1 MKYRNIQVVKM
12 TGVKILAGLLVFGLT
27 FSAPATAWAAESGLT
42 EVTSNGSEN
51 GEKLQA
57 KSIDGR
63 DTLTEVS
70 DLVLEMIHNEEIRYN
85 EETGYLE
92 DTGLRD
98 AAKTGWK
105 VDPITGDEV
114 EVIPANPD
122 VPVTPEQPTDPVNP
136 DTPQQPSDGNVN
148 NEQQPSED
156 QKEGSEEK
164 NKTQEQ
170 EKNTQDSE
178 HKMTNEEL
186 VKRQQIVSLPE
197 YEEDFRFWTVARKY
211 AFAKTKISIREAI
224 PEDISGAVDTD
235 RTESD
240 IQEATADAK
249 KLFHKETS
257 VKAKKSKTK
266 SSAKKTKTEKKVQLN
281 TFSAGTLKNTADTS
295 EKKSSLNSDTAVAL
309 QDDTLNASLASWQ
322 LAEKVRSVGEISQDG
337 LLYIL
342 KEEKNGWL
350 YVESG
355 KVRGFVKE
363 SELYTG
369 DAAQV
374 LLSGYQKQ
382 AKKTAKKAKIAY
394 TGIEGTASLAKETVP
409 ANENQA
415 FTHVR
420 ATVNQT
426 LATKKYALSDAS
438 KSDGTVA
445 IQEEANGQSRVLGTM
460 SQGNLCYILADA
472 EKDWIYVESGDV
484 RGFVSKEAFRLGMK

>member
-164 NKTQEQ
+164 TKRRSR
-170 EKNTQDSE
+170 KKIRRIVNT
-178 HKMTNEEL
+178 
-186 VKRQQIVSLPE
+186 R
-197 YEEDFRFWTVARKY
+197 
-211 AFAKTKISIREAI
+211 
-224 PEDISGAVDTD
+224 
-235 RTESD
+235 
-240 IQEATADAK
+240 
-249 KLFHKETS
+249 
-257 VKAKKSKTK
+257 
-266 SSAKKTKTEKKVQLN
+266 
-281 TFSAGTLKNTADTS
+281 
-295 EKKSSLNSDTAVAL
+295 
-309 QDDTLNASLASWQ
+309 
-322 LAEKVRSVGEISQDG
+322 
-337 LLYIL
+337 
-342 KEEKNGWL
+342 
-350 YVESG
+350 
-355 KVRGFVKE
+355 
-363 SELYTG
+363 
-369 DAAQV
+369 
-374 LLSGYQKQ
+374 
-382 AKKTAKKAKIAY
+382 
-394 TGIEGTASLAKETVP
+394 
-409 ANENQA
+409 
-415 FTHVR
+415 
-420 ATVNQT
+420 
-426 LATKKYALSDAS
+426 
-438 KSDGTVA
+438 
-445 IQEEANGQSRVLGTM
+445 
-460 SQGNLCYILADA
+460 
-472 EKDWIYVESGDV
+472 
-484 RGFVSKEAFRLGMK
+484 